1 MILWIAIA
9 ALSIACAAIVAAPLF
24 RRAPPPPPRESF
36 DLAVYRDQLAELAR
50 DRARGLIGES
60 EHAAARVEI
69 ERRALAA
76 ADRARPGAPTAS
88 IARVN
93 RGRLAAAELLA
104 AALPVAATLV
114 YLSRGAPH
122 LLEATAPTRGENE
135 IANAIERLVGHL
147 ERNPDDAEG
156 WAMLGRSFAL
166 LARHGEAERAYAEA
180 ERLAPRNADV
190 IARRAE
196 TRIFAD
202 GGAIGA
208 EARAM
213 LDRALAADGKD
224 PRARYYRGL
233 ALSQSGQKREALEAW
248 LALQRDSPV
257 DAPWREPLAR
267 SIDELVSELG
277 LDPGQLGSAAPAPR
291 GPTAEDVAA
300 AARMSSEER
309 AAMIRGMVDGLAERL
324 AREPNDAAGWMRL
337 GRAYEVLGESERARD
352 AWQRAAELKPD
363 DRGALAGYARSML
376 AAAGAGMPPPEFT
389 AVASALLAA
398 APEAPEALWFGG
410 IAARANGDA
419 ATAARMWRSLRAR
432 LPEGAPLRA
441 EVERALASLEK
452 SEYPK

>member
-1 MILWIAIA
+1 MLWIAIA
-9 ALSIACAAIVAAPLF
+9 ALSIACAAIVATPLF
-24 RRAPPPPPRESF
+24 RRASRPPSRESF

-60 EHAAARVEI
+60 EHAAARIEI

-76 ADRARPGAPTAS
+76 ADRARAGASPAPV
-88 IARVN
+88 AQAN
-93 RGRLAAAELLA
+93 RRRLAAAVLLA
-104 AALPVAATLV
+104 AAVPGAATLV

-122 LLEATAPTRGENE
+122 LLEAAAPSRGDSE
-135 IANAIERLVGHL
+135 IAGAIERLVDHL

-166 LARHGEAERAYAEA
+166 LARHAEAERAYAEA
-180 ERLAPRNADV
+180 ERLAPGNADV

-213 LDRALAADGKD
+213 VDRALAADPQD

-233 ALSQSGQKREALEAW
+233 ALSQGGQKREALDAW
-248 LALQRDSPV
+248 LALERDSPEG
-257 DAPWREPLAR
+257 ALWREPLAR
-267 SIDELVSELG
+267 SIEELASELN
-277 LDPGQLGSAAPAPR
+277 LDPVKLGRAAPAPR

-300 AARMSSEER
+300 ASRMSPEER

-324 AREPNDAAGWMRL
+324 QREPGDVGGWMRL
-337 GRAYEVLGESERARD
+337 GRAYEVLGETERARE
-352 AWQRAAELKPD
+352 AWRRAAELEPD
-363 DRGALAGYARSML
+363 DRAALAGYARSL
-376 AAAGAGMPPPEFT
+376 LGAAGTGKPPPEFA
-389 AVASALLAA
+389 AVATALLAA

-410 IAARANGDA
+410 IAARASGDT
-419 ATAARMWRSLRAR
+419 ATAARLWRDLRAR

-452 SEYPK
+452 PG